1 MSLRRRLFAT
11 AAGTLAAALLLAAC
25 SDPDAGGSA
34 PPPAFDPPLGFAA
47 PTGTLFGGSGSRVF
61 GRDADDLPA
70 ALVGTTIWATDGGR
84 LVHADSTGAAIPGPA
99 APPDRVVAGRPVATA
114 DGAVLVGGASVVP
127 GSGTT
132 PPGLSVDLLAF
143 DAGTGALRWNAA
155 TVLPWTE
162 RPPAVAM
169 TVAGVVAGVAVL
181 TASTD
186 SQRTALG
193 VDLTT
198 QRVLWSADGVAV
210 DAVLADGPAG
220 GTALGVATAPGASRA
235 YADSAVVALDA
246 VTGLRRPDVAGGLGG
261 EVLRAPEITPAGPG
275 LAVVSGRTAAT
286 TLAAP
291 SASLRFVDARGA
303 EVRTVDVGSS
313 YTPPRCVWD
322 EAATTVCGGAA
333 RVFAV
338 DATTAAPLWELPD
351 TGANRVAPRLTTAW
365 HGAVY
370 GTTVNGPVVLDARTG
385 ADRDT
390 RPGAAPVLVN
400 AYLGLGA
407 EASGVA
413 GFGGGATITPAVR

>member
-1 MSLRRRLFAT
+1 VRARL
-11 AAGTLAAALLLAAC
+11 LAAVVPAITTVLLLAAC
-25 SDPDAGGSA
+25 SGTPVGSA
-34 PPPAFDPPLGFAA
+34 PPPAYDPPMGFAA
-47 PTGTLFGGSGSRVF
+47 PTGSLFGGSGTRVF
-61 GRDADDLPA
+61 GRDADALPA
-70 ALVGTTIWATDGGR
+70 ALIGTAVWATDGGR
-84 LVHADSTGAAIPGPA
+84 VLRTDSTGTEIPGPA
-99 APPDRVVAGRPVATA
+99 VPPGRFAAGKPVPTP
-114 DGAVLVGGASVVP
+114 DGGVLVGAASVVP

-143 DAGTGALRWNAA
+143 DATSGALRWNAP
-155 TVLPWTE
+155 TVLPWSE
-162 RPPAVAM
+162 RPPAVTM

-181 TASTD
+181 TAGTD

-193 VDLTT
+193 VDLTSH
-198 QRVLWSADGVAV
+198 QVLWSADGVAV

-220 GTALGVATAPGASRA
+220 GTALGVATAPGGSRA
-235 YADSAVVALDA
+235 YADSTIVGLDV
-246 VTGLRRPDVAGGLGG
+246 VTGLRRFAPGD
-261 EVLRAPEITPAGPG
+261 VLRAPEITPAGPG

-303 EVRTVDVGSS
+303 TVRTVDVGRS

-322 EAATTVCGGAA
+322 EAATTVCGGDT
-333 RVFAV
+333 RIFAV
-338 DATTAAPLWELPD
+338 DATSAAPLWELPD
-351 TGANRVAPRLTTAW
+351 PAANRVAPRMTTAW

-370 GTTVNGPVVLDARTG
+370 GTTVNGPLVLDARTG

-407 EASGVA
+407 EAGGVA

>member
-1 MSLRRRLFAT
+1 M
-11 AAGTLAAALLLAAC
+11 
-25 SDPDAGGSA
+25 
-34 PPPAFDPPLGFAA
+34 
-47 PTGTLFGGSGSRVF
+47 
-61 GRDADDLPA
+61 
-70 ALVGTTIWATDGGR
+70 
-84 LVHADSTGAAIPGPA
+84 
-99 APPDRVVAGRPVATA
+99 
-114 DGAVLVGGASVVP
+114 
-127 GSGTT
+127 
-132 PPGLSVDLLAF
+132 
-143 DAGTGALRWNAA
+143 
-155 TVLPWTE
+155 
-162 RPPAVAM
+162 
-169 TVAGVVAGVAVL
+169 
-181 TASTD
+181 
-186 SQRTALG
+186 
-193 VDLTT
+193 
-198 QRVLWSADGVAV
+198 LWSADGVAV

-235 YADSAVVALDA
+235 YAESRVVALDA

-261 EVLRAPEITPAGPG
+261 QVLRAPEITPAGPG

-322 EAATTVCGGAA
+322 EAATTVCGGDT

-351 TGANRVAPRLTTAW
+351 AGANRVAPRLTTAW

>member
-1 MSLRRRLFAT
+1 MSLRRRLLAT
-11 AAGTLAAALLLAAC
+11 VAGPVTAVLLLAGCGDSGTA
-25 SDPDAGGSA
+25 DNA
-34 PPPAFDPPLGFAA
+34 PPPAFDPPMGFAA

-61 GRDADDLPA
+61 GRDAEDLPA

-84 LVHADSTGAAIPGPA
+84 VVHADSTGAAIPGPA
-99 APPDRVVAGRPVATA
+99 APPDRYVAGRPVATT
-114 DGAVLVGGASVVP
+114 DGSVLVGAASVVP

-132 PPGLSVDLLAF
+132 PPGLAVDLLAF
-143 DAGTGALRWNAA
+143 DAGTGALNWNAPI
-155 TVLPWTE
+155 VLPWAE
-162 RPPAVAM
+162 RPPAVGLK
-169 TVAGVVAGVAVL
+169 VAGVVAGVAVL

-198 QRVLWSADGVAV
+198 RRVLWSADGVAV
-210 DAVLADGPAG
+210 DALLADGPAG
-220 GTALGVATAPGASRA
+220 GTAVGVATAPGQSRA
-235 YADSAVVALDA
+235 YAESAVVGLDV
-246 VTGLRRPDVAGGLGG
+246 VTGLRRTDGFRG
-261 EVLRAPEITPAGPG
+261 ETLRAPEITPAGPG

-286 TLAAP
+286 TLSAP

-303 EVRTVDVGSS
+303 TVRTVDVGRS
-313 YTPPRCVWD
+313 YSAPRCVWD
-322 EAATTVCGGAA
+322 EAATTVCGGET
-333 RVFAV
+333 RLFAV
-338 DATTAAPLWELPD
+338 DAATAAPLWQLPD
-351 TGANRVAPRLTTAW
+351 AAANRVAPGLTTAW

-370 GTTVNGPVVLDARTG
+370 GRTVNGPVVLDARSG
-385 ADRDT
+385 VDRDT

>member
-1 MSLRRRLFAT
+1 MSLRRRLLAT
-11 AAGTLAAALLLAAC
+11 AAGTLAAALLLAGC
-25 SDPDAGGSA
+25 GDPDAGGSA

-99 APPDRVVAGRPVATA
+99 APPDRFVAGRPVATA

-169 TVAGVVAGVAVL
+169 TVAGRRRRRRRPDREHRQPADRARRRPHHAARALERRRGRGRRRARRRSRRGHRARGGDRAGREPRL
-181 TASTD
+181 
-186 SQRTALG
+186 RRL
-193 VDLTT
+193 
-198 QRVLWSADGVAV
+198 
-210 DAVLADGPAG
+210 
-220 GTALGVATAPGASRA
+220 
-235 YADSAVVALDA
+235 AVVALDA

-322 EAATTVCGGAA
+322 EAATTVCGGDT

-351 TGANRVAPRLTTAW
+351 AGANRVAPRLTTAW